1 MCHVLAQG
9 HNMKKTFICLIGLL
23 ALAASPTYAD
33 EALEYFNLGMK
44 STMTTRKIKYFT
56 KALELNPDLA
66 SAYEKRGFLYYIQE
80 KYDKVIQD
88 FQTYLKL
95 APAKTEAYRMLGLGY
110 LKSGIYGTAIQN
122 FSHAIEMEPTRA
134 APYANRAE
142 AYRLLG
148 HYDAAIRDSTRAI
161 QLGSD
166 PRSEADAY
174 RTRARVFRKLG
185 RGDEAVADTI
195 SAYWAD
201 PSVWHYS
208 KRGKSWKTEDLR
220 KIGLI
225 NIIGIAFLFIVL
237 KLRPPGDD

>member
-1 MCHVLAQG
+1 MRIAA
-9 HNMKKTFICLIGLL
+9 ICLFTLL
-23 ALAASPTYAD
+23 CLTSATAYGEDAMD
-33 EALEYFNLGMK
+33 YFNLGVKGSM
-44 STMTTRKIKYFT
+44 TRKKIDYFT
-56 KALELNPDLA
+56 KALELNPELA
-66 SAYEKRGFLYYIQE
+66 GAYEKRGFLYYIQE

-88 FQTYLKL
+88 FQTYLKV
-95 APAKTEAYRMLGLGY
+95 APAKAEAYRMLGLGY
-110 LKSGIYGTAIQN
+110 SRSGIYGTAIQN
-122 FSHAIEMEPTRA
+122 FSRAIEMEPERA
-134 APYANRAE
+134 GLYANRAE

-148 HYDAAIRDSTRAI
+148 YHDAAIRDSTRAI
-161 QLGSD
+161 QLGGD

-174 RTRARVFRKLG
+174 RTRARIFRKLG

-208 KRGKSWKTEDLR
+208 KRGKAWRTEDLR
-220 KIGLI
+220 VIGLI